1 MRTDPGETVALDRY
15 HVIAD
20 VTNPRLSPAERGRLV
35 RQLARGAT
43 RSRTAASASIPAP
56 PSIAGCAPTAS
67 RASMGSAIGPVG
79 ALRMLRVLRRR
90 LTIIA

>member
-35 RQLARGAT
+35 RQLARGSHAQPDGSVRVYSRAT
-43 RSRTAASASIPAP
+43 RSLGARLPRAGPRWAP
-56 PSIAGCAPTAS
+56 PSVQ
-67 RASMGSAIGPVG
+67 SA
-79 ALRMLRVLRRR
+79 RCEW
-90 LTIIA
+90 